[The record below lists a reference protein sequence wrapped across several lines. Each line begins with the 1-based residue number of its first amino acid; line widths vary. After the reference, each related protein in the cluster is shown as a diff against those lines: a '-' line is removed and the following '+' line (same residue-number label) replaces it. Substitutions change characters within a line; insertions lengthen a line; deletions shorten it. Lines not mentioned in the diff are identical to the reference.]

1 MRRSAT
7 PTKIKTPPKTPTKNR
22 GDESPSRTVEDYSP
36 SPGKAAQHQAKFKKF
51 KAGVQ
56 TIEDVVY
63 LLSKVEA
70 GEERLLQ
77 IIFDGK
83 NSEAA
88 NLRREI
94 MEIKEHFKLC
104 CHVIIGEMH
113 HDDVAT
119 DSPSSPTSTRACT
132 WNSTGTF
139 LSGQRS
145 SNRYKNKL
153 GNRWRH

>member
-7 PTKIKTPPKTPTKNR
+7 PTTTKTPPKTPTKR
-22 GDESPSRTVEDYSP
+22 KDDESTSRIADEYSA
-36 SPGKAAQHQAKFKKF
+36 SPGKVAQSQAKFKKF
-51 KAGVQ
+51 KAGVK

-104 CHVIIGEMH
+104 CNVIIGEMH
-113 HDDVAT
+113 HDDVI
-119 DSPSSPTSTRACT
+119 
-132 WNSTGTF
+132 
-139 LSGQRS
+139 LS
-145 SNRYKNKL
+145 
-153 GNRWRH
+153 